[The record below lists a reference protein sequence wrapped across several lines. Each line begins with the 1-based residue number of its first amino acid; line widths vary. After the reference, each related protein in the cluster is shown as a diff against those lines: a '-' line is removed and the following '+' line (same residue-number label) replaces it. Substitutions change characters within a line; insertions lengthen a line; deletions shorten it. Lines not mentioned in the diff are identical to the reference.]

1 MKPAQFIILVIK
13 AEQIGFYKTNMEL
26 ASPTIVGDRYV
37 PQIIPNI
44 TMDELYLSPT
54 KKVNMSLIQRGSW
67 SNNSFMEYVPPKL
80 EEYTIFR
87 VKHYFFIFWSILM
100 LQSLTI
106 MIAKFFTSNQFRNL
120 KWYEKIFH
128 TMECINF
135 AFPHHDWDYHLGT
148 GHEHYQR
155 MLAAKKEVKINLLIN
170 TIFNLLLLSPLPI
183 LCKIFSYSLDF
194 LNSTEC

>member
-1 MKPAQFIILVIK
+1 
-13 AEQIGFYKTNMEL
+13 MEL
-26 ASPTIVGDRYV
+26 ASPTQVGDRYV

-44 TMDELYLSPT
+44 TFDDVYLSPT
-54 KKVNMSLIQRGSW
+54 KKVAISLIQRGSW
-67 SNNSFMEYVPPKL
+67 SNNSFMEYVPPEL
-80 EEYTIFR
+80 ELYTFFT
-87 VKHYFFIFWSILM
+87 VKQYFLIFWGILI
-100 LQSLTI
+100 LQSLTVI
-106 MIAKFFTSNQFRNL
+106 LANCFTSDQFRNL